1 VKEIERYLNL
11 EIPQGQSIFL
21 WGARNTGNNQSQ
33 EIISHLS
40 SVKAADKSL
49 KKEGASS
56 LIALFQSTHLFFFLS
71 SFLKVSINQKALHGS
86 LRDLFYG
93 DHYD

>member
-21 WGARNTGNNQSQ
+21 WGARNTGNFTFKQRESG
-33 EIISHLS
+33 L
-40 SVKAADKSL
+40 KSL
-49 KKEGASS
+49 IKEGASS